1 MWGHCPD
8 QVTKLPLGRIWL
20 PQAQH
25 MTRSD
30 PRLLFLGISQLVMTT
45 ETRLGDKSPAAH
57 ESWGQQLEVEE
68 KISDAL
74 GSW

>member
-1 MWGHCPD
+1 
-8 QVTKLPLGRIWL
+8 
-20 PQAQH
+20 

-68 KISDAL
+68 MTQSLKYLYTSMGTRIRIPSTHVKGRVQLAYL
-74 GSW
+74 